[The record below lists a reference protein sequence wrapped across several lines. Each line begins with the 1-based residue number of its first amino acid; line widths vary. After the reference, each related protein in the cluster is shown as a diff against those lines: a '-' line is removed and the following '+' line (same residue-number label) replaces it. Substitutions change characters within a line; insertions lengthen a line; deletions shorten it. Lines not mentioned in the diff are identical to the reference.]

1 MKCSTWPSLTTSGL
15 EHFRRCPVAS
25 SGIQRNTAMVISQEE
40 RVAHIR
46 KRAHELWERE
56 GLMPDREKACWD
68 KAVEEFESG
77 KLTAGRKQA
86 GADAAGDT
94 SGAKH

>member
-1 MKCSTWPSLTTSGL
+1 
-15 EHFRRCPVAS
+15 
-25 SGIQRNTAMVISQEE
+25 MVISQEE
-40 RVAHIR
+40 RIAHIG
-46 KRAHELWERE
+46 KRARELWERE

-86 GADAAGDT
+86 GADAT
-94 SGAKH
+94 SRTADAKH

>member
-1 MKCSTWPSLTTSGL
+1 NDRPS
-15 EHFRRCPVAS
+15 ES
-25 SGIQRNTAMVISQEE
+25 SLFIPYARNHQPGSVQRP
-40 RVAHIR
+40 HIR